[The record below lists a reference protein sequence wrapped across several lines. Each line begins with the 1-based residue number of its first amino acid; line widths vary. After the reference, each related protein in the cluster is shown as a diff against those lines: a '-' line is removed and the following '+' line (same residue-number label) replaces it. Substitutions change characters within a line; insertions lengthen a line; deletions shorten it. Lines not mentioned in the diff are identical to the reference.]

1 MGVTLAAGA
10 VVWRG
15 GEVLLIRRGKE
26 PRLGEWS
33 IPGGRLE
40 TAETLK
46 QAAVREVL
54 EETAC
59 RIEVLALCDVVEV
72 LEGDRHLVLVD
83 FTARWLSGEPVAG
96 DDALE
101 ARFVPADAA
110 LEMVLWSET
119 RRVIALSRGQ
129 MGV

>member
-15 GEVLLIRRGKE
+15 DDVLLIRRGKE
-26 PRLGEWS
+26 PRKGEWS

-40 TAETLK
+40 RGETLK
-46 QAAVREVL
+46 QAAAREVL

-59 RIEVLALCDVVEV
+59 RVEVLELCDVVEL
-72 LEGDRHLVLVD
+72 LEGERHLVLVD
-83 FTARWLSGEPVAG
+83 FTARWLAGEPVAG

-101 ARFVPADAA
+101 ARFVPVDAA
-110 LEMVLWSET
+110 LELVPWSET
-119 RRVIALSRGQ
+119 RRVIARSRQQ
-129 MGV
+129 MGI